1 MLQIRGTTG
10 MYVVTSARH
19 LKLYAFCA
27 VRFFKEKY
35 KKKPVLLLFSG
46 TLHEDYL
53 RELLTTL
60 GDRFSQEDVDDL
72 YKVV

>member
-1 MLQIRGTTG
+1 MPFVLLDF
-10 MYVVTSARH
+10 
-19 LKLYAFCA
+19 LK
-27 VRFFKEKY
+27 KNI

>member
-1 MLQIRGTTG
+1 M
-10 MYVVTSARH
+10 
-19 LKLYAFCA
+19 
-27 VRFFKEKY
+27 
-35 KKKPVLLLFSG
+35 LLLFSG

-72 YKVV
+72 YKVVWFLGNQLLKLFFEI

>member
-1 MLQIRGTTG
+1 M
-10 MYVVTSARH
+10 
-19 LKLYAFCA
+19 
-27 VRFFKEKY
+27 
-35 KKKPVLLLFSG
+35 LLLFSG

-72 YKVV
+72 YKVRFFYIIQYYFYKKFNNFLNIFF

>member
-1 MLQIRGTTG
+1 MPFVL
-10 MYVVTSARH
+10 
-19 LKLYAFCA
+19 LD
-27 VRFFKEKY
+27 FFRKKY
-35 KKKPVLLLFSG
+35 KKPVLLLFSG

-72 YKVV
+72 YKV